1 MGIFNKR
8 HGIHDV
14 IEYDGSNEVLIWK
27 HPIEDFNDGTTLI
40 VGPSQEAIFVRH
52 GQVLERF
59 TSGTY
64 TLDMENHAFLRAI
77 KGTVTGG
84 VTPYQCTVYFVNK
97 LISMAIDW
105 GTDSPIR
112 MMDPRYNVPMDIRS
126 YGDYAVQIDDGRKL
140 FDKLVGTTLGFT
152 HDELKRYF
160 NDLLATKIRA
170 LLAGVMIES
179 NLSGI
184 GIDQHLET
192 ISNALIA
199 KIKPVFEPYGLD
211 VIHFT
216 VASISYSGLEAIE
229 EQIAEEARK
238 NIGTTNELERHRKT
252 TDVEAEDKIKQGKAQ
267 AEANKALGM
276 SEKEK
281 AVAEIG
287 RTLAGNPGPM
297 MGGAGMPGGF
307 PGMIGGSI
315 VQPSSSGTARIAEM
329 LMGQSTVAEQPSAQ
343 TVEGVMPGASSASM
357 LEEVS
362 SDVQIPDS
370 GRSMK
375 ERMDDLKYMYDK
387 GMLTQEE
394 YEQKRREILHSI

>member
-1 MGIFNKR
+1 MGIFNKK

-27 HPIEDFNDGTTLI
+27 HPNEDFNDGTTLI

-64 TLDMENHAFLRAI
+64 TLEMENHAFLRAI
-77 KGTVTGG
+77 KGTMTGG
-84 VTPYQCTVYFVNK
+84 VTPYQCTVYYVNK

-126 YGDYAVQIDDGRKL
+126 YGDFAVQIDDGRRL
-140 FDKLVGTTLGFT
+140 FEKLVGTASGFT
-152 HDELKRYF
+152 HDELKSYF
-160 NDLLATKIRA
+160 NNLLATKIRT
-170 LLAGVMIES
+170 LLAGVMIEC

-216 VASISYSGLEAIE
+216 VANISYSGLEAIE
-229 EQIAEEARK
+229 EQITEEARK
-238 NIGTTNELERHRKT
+238 NIGTANELERHRKT
-252 TDVEAEDKIKQGKAQ
+252 TDVEAEDTVKQGKAQ
-267 AEANKALGM
+267 AEANKVLGM
-276 SEKEK
+276 SAKEI
-281 AVAEIG
+281 AAAEIG
-287 RTLAGNPGPM
+287 KTLAGNPGPM

-315 VQPSSSGTARIAEM
+315 IQPSSSGTTEIVKI
-329 LMGQSTVAEQPSAQ
+329 LMGKDTDTEQSTAQ
-343 TVEGVMPGASSASM
+343 TIEGVMPGVSSADI

-362 SDVQIPDS
+362 PGVQTPDNN
-370 GRSMK
+370 RSMK
-375 ERMDDLKYMYDK
+375 ERIDDLKYMHDN

-394 YEQKRREILHSI
+394 YEQKRQEILRSI